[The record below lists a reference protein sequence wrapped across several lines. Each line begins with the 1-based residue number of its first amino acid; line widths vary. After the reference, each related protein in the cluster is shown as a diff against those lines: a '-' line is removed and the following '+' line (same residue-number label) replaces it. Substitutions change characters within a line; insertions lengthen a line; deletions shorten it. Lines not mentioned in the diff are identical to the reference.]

1 MGLKQ
6 NALKG
11 RTSAQ
16 IKEKRTQKKIN
27 KKRVKEYVYK

>member
-11 RTSAQ
+11 RTSSQ
-16 IKEKRTQKKIN
+16 EKGKQTQEEINKEGSKEKC
-27 KKRVKEYVYK
+27 V